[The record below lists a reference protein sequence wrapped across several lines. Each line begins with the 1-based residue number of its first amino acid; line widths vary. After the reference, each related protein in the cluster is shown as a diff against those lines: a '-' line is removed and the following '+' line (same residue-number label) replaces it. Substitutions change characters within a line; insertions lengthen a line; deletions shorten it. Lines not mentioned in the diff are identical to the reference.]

1 MQRMHFFFVI
11 ALAVTGLFAAPTAEA
26 DRRGG
31 FNRGGTEIILYS
43 EPNFRGEARV
53 YYGDVSTLDYDGF
66 NDIARSVEVRGGA
79 WTLCEHRDG
88 RGRCR
93 TVDYSIRHLD
103 DIGLDCKL
111 TSFYQASF
119 NDARG
124 YGGGHQGGFQQLAYP
139 VTLFTRDD
147 FRGRAVGIDGPT
159 NLRDIGFNN
168 KPDSIIVDQGSWI
181 ICTKSDL
188 RGRCEVIGRSVR
200 NLDRIDLG
208 EKISSIA
215 PYQGRRY

>member
-1 MQRMHFFFVI
+1 MQRMHFFF
-11 ALAVTGLFAAPTAEA
+11 ALSLVCAGLFLSPKAEA

-31 FNRGGTEIILYS
+31 FHGGGAEIILYS
-43 EPNFRGEARV
+43 DTNFRGEARV
-53 YYGDVSTLDYDGF
+53 YRGDIDSLRYDGF
-66 NDIARSVEVRGGA
+66 NNVARSVEIRGGA
-79 WTLCEHRDG
+79 WTLCEHSGFD
-88 RGRCR
+88 GRCR
-93 TVDYSIRHLD
+93 TIDYSIPHLG

-111 TSFYQASF
+111 TSFYRAGYSSGQ
-119 NDARG
+119 G
-124 YGGGHQGGFQQLAYP
+124 YGGGYQGGYGQGAYP

-147 FRGRAVGIDGPT
+147 FRGNAVGIQGPT

-168 KPDSIIVDQGSWI
+168 KPDSIIVDQGRWI